1 MHILLFDFVGSKMY
15 QIRLV
20 LNSCFFWFLLTS
32 LSDSLLQQV
41 SLSKVQPRWSLKDDH
56 KSTQIQ

>member
-15 QIRLV
+15 QTRLG

-41 SLSKVQPRWSLKDDH
+41 SLS
-56 KSTQIQ
+56 